1 MPILFH
7 HLSEARATGYL
18 RVTEGETQKV
28 VQFGEGHVLFA
39 SSNQRDDR
47 FSQFLI
53 KSNVV
58 SLKNLMRALEVMI
71 ATKDRLGEILV
82 RFKMLTKDEV
92 ERWIRFQVREIVY
105 SVFQWTG
112 GRYVFESIPPSSE
125 TIIIGAPGDLIVVEG
140 IRRVESWARIYEEVG
155 GLNTEYLTT
164 REASTIT
171 RDLTLRT
178 EERDILQACDSPKT
192 LEEICES
199 SQLGDFEVCQSVWAL
214 LILGALMKA

>member
-1 MPILFH
+1 MSGASSSSRSSAARARRAPEGVSHGRILREGDIRPDTMPILFH
-7 HLSEARATGYL
+7 HLSEARATGFL

-82 RFKMLTKDEV
+82 RFKM
-92 ERWIRFQVREIVY
+92 
-105 SVFQWTG
+105 
-112 GRYVFESIPPSSE
+112 
-125 TIIIGAPGDLIVVEG
+125 
-140 IRRVESWARIYEEVG
+140 
-155 GLNTEYLTT
+155 
-164 REASTIT
+164 
-171 RDLTLRT
+171 
-178 EERDILQACDSPKT
+178 
-192 LEEICES
+192 
-199 SQLGDFEVCQSVWAL
+199 
-214 LILGALMKA
+214 